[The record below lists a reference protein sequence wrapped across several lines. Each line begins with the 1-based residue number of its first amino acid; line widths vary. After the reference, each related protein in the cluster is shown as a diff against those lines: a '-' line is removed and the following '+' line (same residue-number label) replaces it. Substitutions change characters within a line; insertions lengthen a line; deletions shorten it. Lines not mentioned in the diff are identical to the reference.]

1 MLLKA
6 FRSLMPA
13 AELFVLSTN
22 EASWS
27 EYVDPLTKA
36 RVVPL
41 YGYRANSYHAIPA
54 FLEEIGGADVVH
66 LQHEYGIYG
75 DSSAILSALEEVWK
89 KKLAKVIV
97 ITLHTVYHPYSG
109 RSNALAFQSTLNN
122 RFIDVVIVHSRLQE
136 FELQAQGVNPS
147 KIVRIPHGT
156 LINPY
161 LGLPRAKLAKELGL
175 DLVGLGDLILSIPG
189 FIRPDKGF
197 DILLEAIE
205 GLKGFTILVAG
216 EVKDQRLKELLEDAP
231 NTVVLDHYLSKD
243 KMLKLIA
250 LSDAVVLPYRDKPG
264 TYSVSGIL
272 HLAMGSLKPIIGT
285 RVPRLIEL
293 YNNAPQMTITP
304 GNPVELREKLVW
316 LLQNYEHAMMYME
329 RMYSYAVGT
338 AWRNIARKHL
348 QLYVKLSRKQQ

>member
-1 MLLKA
+1 M
-6 FRSLMPA
+6 
-13 AELFVLSTN
+13 
-22 EASWS
+22 
-27 EYVDPLTKA
+27 
-36 RVVPL
+36 
-41 YGYRANSYHAIPA
+41 
-54 FLEEIGGADVVH
+54 
-66 LQHEYGIYG
+66 
-75 DSSAILSALEEVWK
+75 
-89 KKLAKVIV
+89 
-97 ITLHTVYHPYSG
+97 
-109 RSNALAFQSTLNN
+109 
-122 RFIDVVIVHSRLQE
+122 
-136 FELQAQGVNPS
+136 
-147 KIVRIPHGT
+147 
-156 LINPY
+156 
-161 LGLPRAKLAKELGL
+161 
-175 DLVGLGDLILSIPG
+175 
-189 FIRPDKGF
+189 
-197 DILLEAIE
+197 
-205 GLKGFTILVAG
+205 AG

-304 GNPVELREKLVW
+304 GNSVELREKLVW

>member
-22 EASWS
+22 EAGWS
-27 EYVDPLTKA
+27 KYIDPLMQAK
-36 RVVPL
+36 VVPL

-54 FLEEIGGADVVH
+54 FLEEIGGVDVVH

-75 DSSAILSALEEVWK
+75 DGSAILSALEEVWE

-109 RSNALAFQSTLNN
+109 RANALAFQSTLNN

-175 DLVGLGDLILSIPG
+175 DLAGLGDLILSIPG

-205 GLKGFTILVAG
+205 GLKGFTF
-216 EVKDQRLKELLEDAP
+216 
-231 NTVVLDHYLSKD
+231 
-243 KMLKLIA
+243 
-250 LSDAVVLPYRDKPG
+250 
-264 TYSVSGIL
+264 
-272 HLAMGSLKPIIGT
+272 
-285 RVPRLIEL
+285 
-293 YNNAPQMTITP
+293 
-304 GNPVELREKLVW
+304 
-316 LLQNYEHAMMYME
+316 
-329 RMYSYAVGT
+329 
-338 AWRNIARKHL
+338 
-348 QLYVKLSRKQQ
+348 